1 MNPSQL
7 VWLTFCFSW
16 LYEDTFKGFF
26 SIVNW
31 PCRFCP
37 PALLSSNWMGNNF
50 TEQQQNEDKKW
61 NFFLETIPFY
71 ILDKSLFFVPFYPPF
86 AERKWSELFQTGNP
100 FLRFKCLLT
109 KVYHCQVELH
119 FKPFVLKLLKLNNF
133 LLFKYLLIT
142 VYHYQVGVH
151 VKPLN
156 HQKCV

>member
-1 MNPSQL
+1 MTIWRYLQRVFLHCKLALPLLPSGPFTLQL
-7 VWLTFCFSW
+7 
-16 LYEDTFKGFF
+16 DG
-26 SIVNW
+26 
-31 PCRFCP
+31 
-37 PALLSSNWMGNNF
+37 
-50 TEQQQNEDKKW
+50 EQLQRATTKRRQEVKL
-61 NFFLETIPFY
+61 FLKTIPFY
-71 ILDKSLFFVPFYPPF
+71 ILDRSLFFVPFYPPF